1 MWICPTNSNAQIS
14 DIRLDIN
21 KFDMDLFAYVMLP
34 TILSIDINLP
44 MLCLHFPVLPTAM
57 SDNHES
63 LKLEKGKNELLRST
77 PIYSRKSYIFHN
89 NKFTWIANLLCCR

>member
-34 TILSIDINLP
+34 IILRIDINLP

-63 LKLEKGKNELLRST
+63 LKLEKGKM
-77 PIYSRKSYIFHN
+77 SY
-89 NKFTWIANLLCCR
+89 